1 MRGARASPL
10 TPGLLKR
17 HLTLL
22 ILAALVVGIVVGQLL
37 HDPTFEVTMSDRE
50 HAHST
55 ALALFHFLGD
65 TLFLG
70 LLKTLILPLIATS
83 VIVGV
88 TSVGDFRSLGRLGL
102 ATLGFYFASM
112 LVAAG
117 IGLVLVTSLRPGDAI
132 SHEDVAQAQQTFE
145 RSDSVRQSVSSGPEG
160 VLGAL
165 QNLTHQI
172 VPGNLFRALADGQTL
187 PVIFFCIVFAIVL
200 TTMGEEGRRLS
211 DLAAA
216 AYTAIMRLVHLVL
229 WLTPLAV
236 GSLLAWTV
244 ARIGLES
251 FGRAI
256 GTYMLT
262 VTAGLL
268 VHGLVVLPVALWVFT
283 RENPFRLLR
292 QMRSAL
298 LTAIGTDSSSATL
311 PVTMECAT
319 VNAGISQRTAS
330 FVLPLGAT
338 INMDGTALYEAVAVV
353 FMAQVHGID
362 LSLGQL
368 LLVAITATLA
378 AVGAAGIPSAGL
390 VTMVIVINAV
400 NGSLEGLG
408 AATIPLASIGL
419 ILGVDRFL
427 DMLRTAVNVWGDAVA
442 AKVVD
447 RVH

>member
-1 MRGARASPL
+1 
-10 TPGLLKR
+10 
-17 HLTLL
+17 
-22 ILAALVVGIVVGQLL
+22 
-37 HDPTFEVTMSDRE
+37 
-50 HAHST
+50 
-55 ALALFHFLGD
+55 
-65 TLFLG
+65 
-70 LLKTLILPLIATS
+70 
-83 VIVGV
+83 
-88 TSVGDFRSLGRLGL
+88 
-102 ATLGFYFASM
+102 
-112 LVAAG
+112 
-117 IGLVLVTSLRPGDAI
+117 
-132 SHEDVAQAQQTFE
+132 
-145 RSDSVRQSVSSGPEG
+145 
-160 VLGAL
+160 
-165 QNLTHQI
+165 
-172 VPGNLFRALADGQTL
+172 
-187 PVIFFCIVFAIVL
+187 
-200 TTMGEEGRRLS
+200 
-211 DLAAA
+211 
-216 AYTAIMRLVHLVL
+216 VL